1 MTWLLCYD
9 IEDDKLRLKIA
20 RMLEKDGW
28 ERLQKSVF
36 AAGKNTPE
44 FGIFFDMVKRKI
56 APLLTETDKI
66 YAWKLSDAE
75 FENAAFLGAAYDAR
89 WIQGGYTTMYVG
101 DEILLK

>member
-20 RMLEKDGW
+20 RMLEKDGL

-44 FGIFFDMVKRKI
+44 FLIFFDMVKRKI

-75 FENAAFLGAAYDAR
+75 LKMPLCSLQPTMPD
-89 WIQGGYTTMYVG
+89 GYREDTQLCT
-101 DEILLK
+101 